1 MNNRKKNEKG
11 TKKKKYKRNEGSR
24 DSERIKDINRYK
36 KSTKVASDLKK
47 TSVDKRQIQQDSSIK
62 SQKKLETIRVTT
74 NDRQAGRHR
83 QMDRQKYCRQNLMK
97 MNVEVRTNKNIVRRR
112 FY

>member
-47 TSVDKRQIQQDSSIK
+47 TSVDKR
-62 SQKKLETIRVTT
+62 
-74 NDRQAGRHR
+74 
-83 QMDRQKYCRQNLMK
+83 
-97 MNVEVRTNKNIVRRR
+97 
-112 FY
+112 